1 MSRLTSA
8 VDRALPALAQTAAAL
23 VLALPILG
31 LLMALL
37 SSGILSEGFQA
48 SALPLGVR
56 PLGLLLRSVV
66 FSVAVAAFSSV
77 AGALIAW
84 GAMGARRGAT
94 VLSLLLPPLL
104 IVPISIHG
112 LNWATLI
119 LQLNDRGIGH
129 GTMVQL
135 NGWAAAWLA
144 EVLSFLP
151 LAIGIAWTGFALLDR
166 QLLEAAMVFQSP
178 RSVLWKITAPLAGLV
193 LAAGCGLIF
202 LLSLSDYTVPSL
214 FAVSVYSLEIFSAYS
229 ASSHPAGAILTA
241 LPMIVIISF
250 AMVGMWIAGFRSRH
264 LLRASAS
271 GPWPCR
277 VAPWYA
283 GFALSLLILLLA
295 VPMASLAFGA
305 GSPGRFFQAIES
317 ARSEL
322 LVSLKVSSAT
332 AVLALLLGIGV
343 ARGMMRGTAAWLWW
357 VLACLLFAMPAPL
370 VAIGLLQ
377 VASHAGAWMEPFLP
391 VWACLARFLPVAAFI
406 CYAVFQRM
414 DQGLLEAAGVF
425 QRTRLH
431 GAVRVALPLA
441 WRGLFLAAATCLALS
456 LGELGASLLVA
467 RPGESPLVVRLY
479 NLLHYGA
486 SQEVASLGLALSLI
500 ALGAGLLLTV
510 LLRQQKIRTKND
522 SSHA

>member
-1 MSRLTSA
+1 MSSPTAAL
-8 VDRALPALAQTAAAL
+8 DRILLLLAQAAAAL
-23 VLALPILG
+23 VLALPIAG
-31 LLMALL
+31 LLIALL
-37 SSGILSEGFQA
+37 RSGILSEEFPA
-48 SALPLGVR
+48 TILPLGVR
-56 PLGLLLRSVV
+56 PLGLLLRSVA
-66 FSVAVAAFSSV
+66 FSIAVAAFSSV

-84 GAMGARRGAT
+84 GAMGARRGAA
-94 VLSLLLPPLL
+94 VLSLILPPLL

-119 LQLNDRGIGH
+119 LQLNDWGMRHAAPMQIS
-129 GTMVQL
+129 
-135 NGWAAAWLA
+135 GWLAAWLA

-166 QLLEAAMVFQSP
+166 QLLEAAMVFRAP
-178 RSVLWKITAPLAGLV
+178 RSVLLKITAPLAGLV

-214 FAVSVYSLEIFSAYS
+214 FAVSVYSMEIFSAYS

-241 LPMIVIISF
+241 LPMMAIISL
-250 AMVGMWIAGFRSRH
+250 AMAGMWITGFRSRH
-264 LLRASAS
+264 LLWASAS

-277 VAPWYA
+277 AAAWYA
-283 GFALSLLILLLA
+283 GSALSLLVLLLA
-295 VPMASLAFGA
+295 VPMASLAVGA
-305 GSPGRFFQAIES
+305 GSPDGFFHAIES

-343 ARGMMRGTAAWLWW
+343 ARGMMRGRAAWLWW
-357 VLACLLFAMPAPL
+357 ALACLLFAMPAPL

-377 VASHAGAWMEPFLP
+377 VASHAGAWMEPCLP

-431 GAVRVALPLA
+431 GALWVVLPLA
-441 WRGLFLAAATCLALS
+441 WRGLFLAAATCLALA

-467 RPGESPLVVRLY
+467 PPGESPLVVRLY

-500 ALGAGLLLTV
+500 ALGAGLLLTT
-510 LLRQQKIRTKND
+510 LMRQQNHRTKID